1 MSKEK
6 TLVDIRLCST
16 L

>member
-6 TLVDIRLCST
+6 TLVDVRLCST